1 MRKAY
6 LAKIRNMWEML
17 LLTQDGEKAMVA
29 NPSDAKS
36 PLDVLLIAGLPLNEP
51 IIGYGLFVMNT
62 EAEIIPAFAGYRN
75 GRISSIDF

>member
-51 IIGYGLFVMNT
+51 IIRYGLFVMNT
-62 EAEIIPAFAGYRN
+62 EAEIIPAFAGDRN

>member
-36 PLDVLLIAGLPLNEP
+36 PLDVLLIAGVPLNEP
-51 IIGYGLFVMNT
+51 INSLRSICD
-62 EAEIIPAFAGYRN
+62 EYRSRN
-75 GRISSIDF
+75 YSSLCRLS